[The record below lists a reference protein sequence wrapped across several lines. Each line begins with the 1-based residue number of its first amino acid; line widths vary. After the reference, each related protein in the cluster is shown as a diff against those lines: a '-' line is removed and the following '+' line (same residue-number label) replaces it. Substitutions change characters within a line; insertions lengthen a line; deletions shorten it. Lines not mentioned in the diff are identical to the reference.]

1 MEIKQVT
8 EVIGY
13 RIVGTGIFCTY
24 GELNDSIIEIV
35 QDYMKERKEN
45 SSVID
50 VFKKEWYIEVCIF
63 YCSEHKAKDRYDF
76 SVGDVIWIF
85 NSFEEFAC
93 FNNIDDKFKSL
104 DDINEADRKRLR
116 SHNNG
121 YVSQIIY

>member
-24 GELNDSIIEIV
+24 GEHNLNDSIIEVI
-35 QDYMKERKEN
+35 QDYMKDRQEKE
-45 SSVID
+45 SIID
-50 VFKKEWYIEVCIF
+50 IYDKNKIDIHYCGEDDLDYIDD
-63 YCSEHKAKDRYDF
+63 YDSETIK
-76 SVGDVIWIF
+76 IF
-85 NSFEEFAC
+85 NSLEE
-93 FNNIDDKFKSL
+93 FKSL
-104 DDINEADRKRLR
+104 NDIDKIDKKRLR